1 VKNPCTGVILAGGL
15 NKRFA
20 GKNKAFIRICGKRII
35 DYIYNIFKEL
45 FKEIIIV
52 TNDPVKYIE
61 WDVRIV
67 TDIMSARSSLTGI
80 HTGLFFATNRYTFIT
95 ACDTPFLKR
104 GVVETIID
112 GIKPGYS
119 VTIPETPNGLEPLC
133 AVYSKHCLKPIEQQI
148 VNQEFKI
155 KQFLKKK
162 RLNKIPENVLRDKD
176 PDLLS
181 FFNMNTPSDFV
192 RAEQIAEK
200 LEPDTETGCF

>member
-1 VKNPCTGVILAGGL
+1 MKNRCTGVILAGGL
-15 NKRFA
+15 NKRFI
-20 GKNKAFIRICGKRII
+20 GKNKAFIRIYGKRVI
-35 DYIYNIFKEL
+35 DYIYTIFKEL
-45 FKEIIIV
+45 FEEIIIV

-67 TDIMSARSSLTGI
+67 TDIMSERSSLTGI
-80 HTGLFFATNRYTFIT
+80 HTGLFFATNLYTFIT
-95 ACDTPFLKR
+95 ACDTPFLKKE
-104 GVVETIID
+104 VVETIID

-133 AVYSKHCLKPIEQQI
+133 AVYSKNCIKPIEQQI
-148 VNQEFKI
+148 IKQEFKI
-155 KQFLKKK
+155 KQFFKKR